1 MTNISHNHNAQH
13 EQHKHHDHHEHSEH
27 HSNHDAN
34 HNFLTKIAFL
44 DSKQREQ
51 LIPPE
56 VLISQ
61 MPIENNHIL
70 LDVGAGTGFF
80 TIPMAEITTGK
91 VYALD
96 PDDRML
102 GVIADK
108 ANDKGLTNIELIQG
122 YIEDLKLVLES
133 VDFVMASLILHEVP
147 SLTTALSN
155 INDVLKVGGHLLCLE
170 YEKDDLIVEGPPMSI
185 RIGSETLE
193 KTLQSIGF
201 EIVKTTRIND
211 AIYTV
216 LAVKG

>member
-1 MTNISHNHNAQH
+1 MTHA
-13 EQHKHHDHHEHSEH
+13 H

-34 HNFLTKIAFL
+34 QKFLTKIAFL

-51 LIPPE
+51 IIPPE
-56 VLISQ
+56 GLIYQ
-61 MPIENNHIL
+61 MPIEKDHIL

-80 TIPMAEITTGK
+80 TIPMAETTTSK

-96 PDDRML
+96 PDGRML
-102 GVIADK
+102 GVIEEK
-108 ANDKGLTNIELIQG
+108 AKDKGLTNIELIQG
-122 YIEDLKLVLES
+122 YIEDLNLAINS

-147 SLTTALSN
+147 SLTNALST
-155 INDVLKVGGHLLCLE
+155 INDVLKIGGHLFCLE

-193 KTLQSIGF
+193 ITLQSIGF
-201 EIVKTTRIND
+201 EILNKTKIND

-216 LAVKG
+216 LAVKSEII